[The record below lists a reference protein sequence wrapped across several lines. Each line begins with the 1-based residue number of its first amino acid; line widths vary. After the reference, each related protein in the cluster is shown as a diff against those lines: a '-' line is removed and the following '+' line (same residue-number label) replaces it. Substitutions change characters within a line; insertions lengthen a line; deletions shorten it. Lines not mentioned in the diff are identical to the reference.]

1 MAGIQRVGDANGAGG
16 VITGPG
22 SPNVRMNGRPISLS
36 GDSVSPHPCCG
47 RKGCPP
53 IHCYATTVGSS
64 NTVRANGQSLVLT
77 GDVDTCGHARAG
89 GSTDVGVAA

>member
-1 MAGIQRVGDANGAGG
+1 MAGVQRVGDANGAGG

-22 SPNVRMNGRPISLS
+22 SPTVRMNGRPVSLH

-47 RKGCPP
+47 QRRCPP
-53 IHCYATTVGSS
+53 VHCHATTVGSS
-64 NTVRANGQSLVLT
+64 TTVKANGVAMVLT

-89 GSTDVGVAA
+89 GSDNVKVAG